1 MAGENTSAAEE
12 PARSCPETTLL
23 ERERRGLW
31 GAALGWDTRDG
42 ITEHGMVWAGRTVDS
57 GWSMGRDT
65 FH

>member
-12 PARSCPETTLL
+12 PARSRPETTLL

-31 GAALGWDTRDG
+31 GAALGRDTRHG
-42 ITEHGMVWAGRTVDS
+42 TTEHGMVWVGSTLEI
-57 GWSMGRDT
+57 GWAVGRDT